1 MQTERTLQL
10 AAVRD
15 PRSAGVVATVA
26 VLTAALT
33 ACAQAQQDTS
43 AMLDDALP
51 PAGYGTLRQEA
62 VALRLRTDQ
71 VQIQVVPLD
80 ERVIRLLAP
89 DTYNSLHRL
98 SRSKQTD
105 VEAAARRHG
114 VRDPTLF
121 LVTFFGLQPETRF
134 TPEDLAVT
142 SQNRLF
148 RPLEILPLSPLWSGH
163 QINQRETAMAIYLY
177 GDGVRV
183 LDPFVVEYVII
194 RNDSWEQIL
203 RVLDGERASV
213 LARATADRTP

>member
-1 MQTERTLQL
+1 MQTERTPQL

-15 PRSAGVVATVA
+15 LCSAGVVATVFA
-26 VLTAALT
+26 LTAALT

-43 AMLDDALP
+43 VTLDDALP
-51 PAGYGTLRQEA
+51 PAGYGTLRQES

-98 SRSKQTD
+98 IHSKQAD

-163 QINQRETAMAIYLY
+163 QISQRETAMAIYLY
-177 GDGVRV
+177 GNGVRV